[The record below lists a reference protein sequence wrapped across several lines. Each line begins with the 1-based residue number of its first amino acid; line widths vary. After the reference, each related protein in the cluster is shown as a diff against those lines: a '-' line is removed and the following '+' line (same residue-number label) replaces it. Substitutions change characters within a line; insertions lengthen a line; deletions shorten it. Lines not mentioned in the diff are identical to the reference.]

1 MGSAYD
7 ASMISF
13 LTIIL
18 GLALAGVFGGNG
30 YFTAIIVV
38 GVVAWLVEVGA
49 SSSQ

>member
-1 MGSAYD
+1 MPYS

-30 YFTAIIVV
+30 YFTAIIAI
-38 GVVAWLVEVGA
+38 GIAAWLLAALTA
-49 SSSQ
+49 SAQS